1 MYLNNFLVIGIES
14 SLVLSGLFFLVL
26 GVFNKSKDIN
36 KIIYFATIF
45 IMLLA
50 AVMSGGS
57 NYFEGSAFN
66 DTFINDNFA
75 LKIKMLI
82 LLAVSLV
89 LVVSYRRLTSN
100 NLLVFEFPILVLC
113 STIGMLVMISSQD
126 LIVLFVGLELHALP
140 LYVLAAFNKKSLKS
154 SEAGLKFFLL
164 GALSSGLL
172 LYGCSLIYGAVGSI
186 YFYDISISSD
196 DSNSWIILLGLG
208 FILCGLSFKLSI
220 VPFHM
225 WAPDVYEGSP
235 TPTTLFLASAPKLA
249 VLAMT
254 ARILMI
260 GFEKFTDG
268 WQQIL
273 CILAILSIVFGSIA
287 AIAQKNIKRL
297 LAYSSISHMG
307 FAIIGLVAGSQVGLT
322 ASLWYMVIYLV
333 MTIGVFTFVLNME
346 TKHVDSLNI
355 QNISGLSKSSPNL
368 AILMTF
374 LICSMAGLPPFIGF
388 FAKYFI
394 FMAAIEAG
402 FIWTVVL
409 AVIGSVI
416 GSFYYLRLIYYM
428 YFGDT
433 ESTISIDMSRIEY
446 LVFVF
451 AGVFVLVGSLNFFG
465 VDEYLRLA
473 VESLFVND

>member
-14 SLVLSGLFFLVL
+14 TLVLSGLFFLVL

-45 IMLLA
+45 IMLLG

-66 DTFINDNFA
+66 HTFINDNFA

-82 LLAVSLV
+82 LLSVSLV

-126 LIVLFVGLELHALP
+126 LIILFVGLELHALP

-186 YFYDISISSD
+186 SFYDISISSD

-287 AIAQKNIKRL
+287 AIAQKYKTFVSIFV
-297 LAYSSISHMG
+297 YISHG
-307 FAIIGLVAGSQVGLT
+307 ICYNRFSSRVPSRANSFI
-322 ASLWYMVIYLV
+322 MVYGYIFGYDYRCIY
-333 MTIGVFTFVLNME
+333 FCF
-346 TKHVDSLNI
+346 
-355 QNISGLSKSSPNL
+355 
-368 AILMTF
+368 
-374 LICSMAGLPPFIGF
+374 
-388 FAKYFI
+388 KY
-394 FMAAIEAG
+394 G
-402 FIWTVVL
+402 NQ
-409 AVIGSVI
+409 GC
-416 GSFYYLRLIYYM
+416 
-428 YFGDT
+428 
-433 ESTISIDMSRIEY
+433 
-446 LVFVF
+446 
-451 AGVFVLVGSLNFFG
+451 
-465 VDEYLRLA
+465 
-473 VESLFVND
+473 